1 MHFLLILLA
10 CILNEIC
17 GTRIPLEIVQLENSG
32 GGGTRLNDEKI
43 ANTEYQVHDVDDPS
57 SYSAT
62 KHSNKNVN
70 KTGDDWFTRL
80 TANRKSSTRDVQE
93 PRIFYQVGVSIDKKN
108 TKPSKTKPNT
118 KKISKITT
126 EYNFV

>member
-1 MHFLLILLA
+1 MNLTNPLHMHFIFTLLV

-43 ANTEYQVHDVDDPS
+43 VNTEYQVHDVDDPS

-62 KHSNKNVN
+62 KHNNKNVN

-80 TANRKSSTRDVQE
+80 IANRKSSTRDVQE
-93 PRIFYQVGVSIDKKN
+93 PRIFYQVGVSIDKK
-108 TKPSKTKPNT
+108 KTHNKA
-118 KKISKITT
+118 KQSRISK
-126 EYNFV
+126 N